1 MKRPWSISTT
11 VRNPDRIIPLL
22 HTLKRIEGE
31 LFDYDRQVKFQ
42 IHLIQDKKFRPNDLT
57 DDERRKFDTAEEI
70 TFAEAKSIFEKQNY
84 VDPPMRGRTSFAPL
98 KKLCLCTGSVDE
110 PVMITNLGRDML
122 HSTND
127 IRDTFFNYFLKWQLP
142 NPVDKKWAEVR
153 IKPFLATLD
162 LIRQVN
168 AKWKAIGKRAVGI
181 SSDEFALFVPTLLSH
196 ENIKTHAE
204 KILEYRKCRSDK
216 ARNNYARNFVRSFYE
231 LAADDSRITT
241 RLNNLRDYGD
251 NTVRYFRRTGYIQMR
266 GNGHY
271 IDLEPRRKIEIDS
284 ILNSEIPVAVD
295 FATEEEYI
303 NYVNDHTKPELPWNN
318 FEALQQINSRLT
330 SEIPKFT
337 SKLNKM
343 GIDTP
348 APPPQSDPDLKI
360 NNDKLRHYL
369 IQLQDH
375 ITRHEMEDIKK
386 IEGCI
391 DRLENIYQTKTRFS
405 IELEKQATLGL
416 IALNDAQVIHPNYPI
431 GDDGE
436 PTYTAPGKVADI
448 ECRYATF
455 NMICEVTMLTG
466 RNQWYSEG
474 QPVMRHLRDFE
485 INNKD
490 NESYCMF
497 VAPSIHTDTC
507 ETFWN
512 AINIAYKGK
521 PQKIL
526 PITIKS
532 LCRILRILVKYK
544 LKHKR
549 VIPHQDM
556 RDFYEKAL
564 SLVGTST
571 DSDDWVKNKIPAA
584 IESWEGEVL

>member
-11 VRNPDRIIPLL
+11 IRNPDRIMPLL

-42 IHLIQDKKFRPNDLT
+42 ILLIQDKKFRPSKLT
-57 DDERRKFDTAEEI
+57 DDERRKLDTAEEL
-70 TFAEAKSIFEKQNY
+70 TFVEAKKIFERQNY

-98 KKLCLCTGSVDE
+98 KKLCLCTGSIDE
-110 PVMITNLGRDML
+110 PVMITNLGRDIL

-127 IRDTFFNYFLKWQLP
+127 IRDTFFSYFLKWQLP
-142 NPVDKKWAEVR
+142 NPVDKMWADIR
-153 IKPFLATLD
+153 IKPFLSTLD

-168 AKWKAIGKRAVGI
+168 KKWGALGKREVGI
-181 SSDEFALFVPTLLSH
+181 SSGEFSLFVPTLLCP
-196 ENIKTHAE
+196 ENIKIHVE

-216 ARNNYARNFVRSFYE
+216 ERNKYARDFVGSFYE
-231 LAADDSRITT
+231 ISTNDPRIKTL
-241 RLNNLRDYGD
+241 RNNLRDYGD
-251 NTVRYFRRTGYIQMR
+251 NTMRYFRLTGYIQLR

-271 IDLEPRRKIEIDS
+271 IDLEPRRKVEIDS
-284 ILNSEIPVAVD
+284 ILSSEIPLAVD
-295 FATEEEYI
+295 FDTEDDYI

-318 FEALQQINSRLT
+318 FESLQQINSHLT

-343 GIDTP
+343 GVNVP
-348 APPPQSDPDLKI
+348 ALPPQSDPDLKA
-360 NNDKLRHYL
+360 NNDRLRQYL
-369 IQLQDH
+369 VQLQDH
-375 ITRHEMEDIKK
+375 ITRHEMEDVRK
-386 IEGCI
+386 IETCI
-391 DRLENIYQTKTRFS
+391 NSLENIFQSKIRYG

-416 IALNDAQVIHPNYPI
+416 VALNDAQAIHPNYPV

-436 PTYTAPGKVADI
+436 PTHTAPGRVADI

-455 NMICEVTMLTG
+455 NMICEVTMLKG
-466 RNQWYSEG
+466 RNQWYNEG

-485 INNKD
+485 TSNAG
-490 NESYCMF
+490 NETYCMF

-512 AINIAYKGK
+512 AVNVAYKGK

-526 PITIKS
+526 PITIRSFCK
-532 LCRILRILVKYK
+532 ILRILVKYK
-544 LKHKR
+544 IKHKR

-556 RDFYEKAL
+556 RDLYEKAL
-564 SLVGTST
+564 SLVSTST
-571 DSDDWVKNKIPAA
+571 DSDDWVKKKIPAA
-584 IESWEGEVL
+584 IDSWEGEVL